1 MGKHNRRKKNQ
12 LKQGNITPLK
22 QAKTLNVLSSPPNIN
37 TNTRILYII
46 IVIIKKKSANRQ
58 VIGVIRTVLSIF
70 ASFVFPPHHRRETL
84 LTDPASLT
92 TWAHKVSFLGK
103 IVQFSYYVCVTP
115 QTKTEDLATLFF
127 KCQLSNR
134 YTAMKV
140 YSDFE

>member
-58 VIGVIRTVLSIF
+58 VTGVIRTVLSIF
-70 ASFVFPPHHRRETL
+70 ASFVSRPITGRKPSSPIRHHSQIGRIKCRF
-84 LTDPASLT
+84 
-92 TWAHKVSFLGK
+92 WGK
-103 IVQFSYYVCVTP
+103 
-115 QTKTEDLATLFF
+115 
-127 KCQLSNR
+127 LSNLFI
-134 YTAMKV
+134 M
-140 YSDFE
+140 FELPLKRKQKIWQLCFSSAICQIGTRR